1 MKFSPPQ
8 LLFYEQVYIKNILDA
23 VDVILRYTENK
34 IEFDFLNDLLL

>member
-1 MKFSPPQ
+1 MNRSD
-8 LLFYEQVYIKNILDA
+8 QVYIKDILDA